1 MPRRKSHQG
10 TAPKEKSRGLEIV
23 IYSTLALH
31 GPLTGVALAAMFD
44 ESARRITNALSRLR
58 IKGAIARH
66 GYIPHPEFA
75 VGGRC
80 GLWRIA
86 DDAAA
91 SDNDETDDPG
101 VSTDGI
107 ALDREDLE
115 WATRIAASNAL
126 KHQMRSRV

>member
-1 MPRRKSHQG
+1 M
-10 TAPKEKSRGLEIV
+10 EIV
-23 IYSTLALH
+23 IYYTLALH

-101 VSTDGI
+101 VSKIRIDP
-107 ALDREDLE
+107 ADLAWMQE
-115 WATRIAASNAL
+115 QQQRAAQKAAFRGNARL
-126 KHQMRSRV
+126 